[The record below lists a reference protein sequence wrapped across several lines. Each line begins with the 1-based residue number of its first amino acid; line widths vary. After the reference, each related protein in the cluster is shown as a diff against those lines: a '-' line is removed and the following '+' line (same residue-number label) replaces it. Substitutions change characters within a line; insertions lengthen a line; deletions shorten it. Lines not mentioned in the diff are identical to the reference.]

1 MTKVVHFSEAEVAE
15 SSDWEN
21 ASLYA
26 REGDEAIVGGA
37 IGYPHH
43 WAGHSISQTSAI
55 EIAINPGALFT
66 GGIVYRNEQPISVNL
81 QLYLP
86 LVTGDRRYVAL
97 LLRGEEKTEQESR
110 LFEVDADTEE
120 TVERMTPKTG
130 LRQIVCVVQQ
140 GLTSPTPVKPVV
152 AADQC
157 CLGFVELSTTGIV
170 AIEMDNARRVKT
182 LYELDGRV
190 EAVEADQAATNSR
203 VKTLETDVA
212 NIASRLGDIPSP
224 VVMRQ
229 IKRDVATFQRR
240 ISMPDEARAYGYDS
254 GLVQDWWDKN
264 HPSWLARI
272 REGIR
277 FPWAAERDAQL
288 ALIDETAPDVRF
300 HNRLLMPAWTET
312 MRLAID
318 GDGGSINISQQVHT
332 EVSLVRREVS
342 RTVTEVGETTTVCE
356 NNREWANYVSR
367 AEIGALFTKNGE
379 TWQILDNDGGRNYGR
394 GHVFYTV
401 GKLIQ
406 RTVTDVY
413 WDEVT
418 EQIGVNGSIYGQTWL
433 CSQPMILT
441 SVDLCFTR
449 AATAGDVHLFICE
462 CDGSGAPRLD
472 AVIANTTIAAALLT
486 TGWNKFSIRPSPLES
501 GKRYAWF
508 TVTTGNHALE
518 TVSGNKFAQGSQFH
532 VTDGA
537 WAQGS
542 TTVDFAM
549 RLNAASFAS
558 TRTVVEFQP
567 LILENGM
574 TDIRLLHAGWTL
586 GGTALTWEIRPSDA
600 DEWRPLNDTVGERTP
615 LAGLPPLVRLRAV
628 FTGTTD
634 LQPAIILD
642 AYARGMTFR
651 PRGDMQAVSIEHQFG
666 LSSQTIQVEA
676 VIDQYDPQKHT
687 VAPKLIAG
695 GTVLTPTTCVITP
708 DLVSDKKKTW
718 LATYLLAQP
727 ATSARARLDMTT
739 TEVTD
744 IPFIQNIAYYA
755 L

>member
-66 GGIVYRNEQPISVNL
+66 GGIVYRNEEPISVNL

-182 LYELDGRV
+182 LYEL
-190 EAVEADQAATNSR
+190 
-203 VKTLETDVA
+203 
-212 NIASRLGDIPSP
+212 
-224 VVMRQ
+224 
-229 IKRDVATFQRR
+229 
-240 ISMPDEARAYGYDS
+240 
-254 GLVQDWWDKN
+254 
-264 HPSWLARI
+264 
-272 REGIR
+272 
-277 FPWAAERDAQL
+277 
-288 ALIDETAPDVRF
+288 
-300 HNRLLMPAWTET
+300 
-312 MRLAID
+312 
-318 GDGGSINISQQVHT
+318 
-332 EVSLVRREVS
+332 
-342 RTVTEVGETTTVCE
+342 
-356 NNREWANYVSR
+356 
-367 AEIGALFTKNGE
+367 
-379 TWQILDNDGGRNYGR
+379 
-394 GHVFYTV
+394 
-401 GKLIQ
+401 
-406 RTVTDVY
+406 
-413 WDEVT
+413 
-418 EQIGVNGSIYGQTWL
+418 
-433 CSQPMILT
+433 
-441 SVDLCFTR
+441 
-449 AATAGDVHLFICE
+449 
-462 CDGSGAPRLD
+462 
-472 AVIANTTIAAALLT
+472 VIANTTIAAALLT

-586 GGTALTWEIRPSDA
+586 GGTAMTWEIRPSDA
-600 DEWRPLNDTVGERTP
+600 DEWRPLNDTIGERTP

-687 VAPKLIAG
+687 VSPKLIVG

-718 LATYLLAQP
+718 LATYLLGAP
-727 ATSARARLDMTT
+727 ATSARVRLDMTT